1 MTVQAYVLAMV
12 KAGQSEKVTTALREI
27 EGVKAAHTVTGMYD
41 VIAVVE
47 VEDTAALGQLLISKI
62 QAIDETMRTHTCVV
76 I

>member
-12 KAGQSEKVTTALREI
+12 KAGQSEKVTAALREI

-41 VIAVVE
+41 VIAFVE
-47 VEDTAALGQLLISKI
+47 VEDMAALGQLVISKI
-62 QAIDETMRTHTCVV
+62 QPLEDTMRTHTCVV

>member
-12 KAGQSEKVTTALREI
+12 KPGQSEKVTAALREM

-41 VIAVVE
+41 VIAFVE
-47 VEDTAALGQLLISKI
+47 VEDSTALGQLLISKI
-62 QAIDETMRTHTCVV
+62 QTIDDTRRTHTCVV